1 MRGKIAPHPPGNQK
15 LKVVVLSELS
25 YMSIPDLV
33 LNAYGLN
40 PEIVEVVPFGTGL
53 INHTWKIL
61 DGDKTYILQK
71 INHEVFTNPES
82 IAFNIQS
89 VSAYLKKH
97 FPDYYFVAPLSTA
110 DGRQLLYHNSDT
122 PGYYRMFPFVEGSH
136 SIDVVRTASEAY
148 EAAKQFGRFTKLL
161 KGFACENLQITL
173 PDFHDLGLRYRQFL
187 AAIENGNPER
197 IIESESLIGF
207 IKEQEG
213 IVTEFSAIGKNPA
226 FKKRVTHHDTK
237 ISNVLFNSNG
247 KAICVIDLDTVMPGY
262 FFSDVGDM
270 MRTYLS
276 PVSEEEMD
284 LDKISV
290 RTDFYKAIVEGY
302 CDQMNDELT
311 LVEKEHFF
319 FAGEFMI
326 YMQALRFLTDHL
338 NDDIYYGAKYEGHN
352 LMRAKNQLRLLECLI
367 EMKGVKHR

>member
-1 MRGKIAPHPPGNQK
+1 
-15 LKVVVLSELS
+15 
-25 YMSIPDLV
+25 MSIPDLV
-33 LNAYGLN
+33 LNAYGLHR
-40 PEIVEVVPFGTGL
+40 EHIEVLPFGTGL
-53 INHTWKIL
+53 INHTWKIR
-61 DGDKTYILQK
+61 DGNNAYILQK

-173 PDFHDLGLRYRQFL
+173 PGFHDLGLRYRQFL

-247 KAICVIDLDTVMPGY
+247 KAICVIDLDTLMPGY
-262 FFSDVGDM
+262 FISDVGDM
-270 MRTYLS
+270 MRTYLCT
-276 PVSEEEMD
+276 VSEEEAD
-284 LDKISV
+284 FSKIEV
-290 RTDFYKAIVEGY
+290 REDVYKAIVQGY
-302 CDQMNDELT
+302 FTEMEDQLSEE
-311 LVEKEHFF
+311 EKKHFF
-319 FAGEFMI
+319 YSGKFMI
-326 YMQALRFLTDHL
+326 YMQALRFLTDYL
-338 NDDIYYGAKYEGHN
+338 NNDQYYGAGYPKHN
-352 LMRAKNQLRLLECLI
+352 YVRAGNQVVLLQKLI
-367 EMKGVKHR
+367 EKEARLKHDHLFQSL